1 MNGMRIG
8 QELNVIG
15 TGTGRSMNPNTR
27 YFAYLNALRESG
39 AINMFGAAPHLAAA
53 FSLSN
58 SQARDILLKW
68 MESYK

>member
-1 MNGMRIG
+1 MNGMTIG

-15 TGTGRSMNPNTR
+15 TGTGRSMDN

-39 AINMFGAAPHLAAA
+39 AINMYGAAPYLAGA

>member
-1 MNGMRIG
+1 MND
-8 QELNVIG
+8 
-15 TGTGRSMNPNTR
+15 NTR

-39 AINMFGAAPHLAAA
+39 SINMFGAAPHLAAA